1 MKTAQETA
9 FDVQRD
15 IQYGEFDPTYRKYKI
30 HSTASA
36 TDLLGKAAQ
45 QGSRLM
51 ALWDHYVDYLT
62 PDASPKTINGTYNP
76 VRAHIGRCKTDGLID
91 PLKFRQELL
100 KVTTP
105 IAGPSHLVAAFGRLQ
120 VGTATSL
127 AI

>member
-9 FDVQRD
+9 FEVQRD

-62 PDASPKTINGTYNP
+62 PDASPTTINGTYNP
-76 VRAHIGRCKTDGLID
+76 VRAHLAAVRPMGSS
-91 PLKFRQELL
+91 
-100 KVTTP
+100 TP
-105 IAGPSHLVAAFGRLQ
+105 
-120 VGTATSL
+120 
-127 AI
+127 